1 MGIKMNLFEQKK
13 STGILLC
20 ALSLSVLCAGCGKKE
35 KEIDAS
41 EALEAIGY
49 DYEKT
54 IASPQHE
61 VLFQN
66 ADKTTMYHV
75 NYHPDTTAKEA
86 AEAYEAGAKALTK
99 EETTWEKNMWEYSR
113 FGYENHYSRLDK
125 EAYFGSV
132 DWDLELWKYVVE
144 DEPQKSVT
152 ETLFFDRADG
162 CYSIEMAYP
171 AEDIAAKA
179 TMYCLAVEQEFKVD
193 HDRIEKIREGL
204 EWKEEMNEN
213 GELVITVANHGDET
227 AQRVSYI
234 INADIEPVTM
244 EDGTVMSGKS
254 FSQNKD
260 DLQPGET
267 HTFIQSAEDMKDVI
281 DYRLDTYLNYASRL
295 WDENG
300 EVWTVH

>member
-1 MGIKMNLFEQKK
+1 MQAKQSKRMSLFF
-13 STGILLC
+13 GMI
-20 ALSLSVLCAGCGKKE
+20 AIAVLCAGCGKKE

-41 EALEAIGY
+41 VALEAIGY

-54 IASPQHE
+54 LASPQYE

-66 ADKTTMYHV
+66 ADKTTIYHV
-75 NYHPDTTAKEA
+75 TYHPDTTAKEA
-86 AEAYEAGAKALTK
+86 AEAFEAGAGALTK

-113 FGYENHYSRLDK
+113 FGYENHYSRLL
-125 EAYFGSV
+125 ENETYFGSV
-132 DWDLELWKYVVE
+132 DWDLELWKYVIE
-144 DEPQKSVT
+144 DAQKKSVT

-162 CYSIEMAYP
+162 CYSIEMTYP

-179 TMYCLAVEQEFKVD
+179 TVYCLAVEQEFKVD
-193 HDRIEKIREGL
+193 RDRIKTMEEGL
-204 EWKEEMNEN
+204 EWKDEMNEN
-213 GELVITVANHGDET
+213 GELVITVTNHGEET

-281 DYRLDTYLNYASRL
+281 DYKLDTYLYYASRI

-300 EVWTVH
+300 KVRIAH